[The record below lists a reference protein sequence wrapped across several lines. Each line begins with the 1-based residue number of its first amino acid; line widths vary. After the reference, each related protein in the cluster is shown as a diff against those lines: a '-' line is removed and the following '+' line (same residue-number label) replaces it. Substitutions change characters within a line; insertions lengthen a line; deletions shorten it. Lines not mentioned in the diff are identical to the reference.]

1 MRHREIENVICEN
14 RGDSTDEE
22 HPYCS
27 GCLKN
32 HSAKKQQAAPGTP
45 TSGLQDG
52 AQKSTRRESTYRSGQ
67 DSMRTTSFYGSPR
80 RGEPDSPDRTMRH
93 RDRERDERKSSLN
106 FGESKFMNDIFK
118 GVVISN
124 QKTEIDRKL
133 AMGLMNRLQEL
144 LGK

>member
-1 MRHREIENVICEN
+1 
-14 RGDSTDEE
+14 
-22 HPYCS
+22 
-27 GCLKN
+27 
-32 HSAKKQQAAPGTP
+32 
-45 TSGLQDG
+45 
-52 AQKSTRRESTYRSGQ
+52 
-67 DSMRTTSFYGSPR
+67 
-80 RGEPDSPDRTMRH
+80 MRH